1 MSKRVTDL
9 LQTKF
14 GASILETHAQ
24 FGDDTVIVEPARWRE
39 VALFLRDEPRIAMNM
54 FTDLCGVDYLGMRET
69 RFEVV
74 CHLRSLQHAHR
85 IRIKARVGD
94 EEGNGA
100 EIDSLVPVWKGANW
114 FERETYDLM
123 GIVFKGHPDLR
134 RILMYPEFTGHPLRR
149 DYPHDRIEPLVPFR
163 AGIVGKLPPFGP
175 DEGAPFGRQA
185 HDYRREDM
193 RSYSQDAVGHPL
205 PVGPPGGDGGVLGR
219 GDAGAKPLTAKG
231 GES

>member
-1 MSKRVTDL
+1 MSKKVLDL
-9 LQTKF
+9 LQAQF
-14 GASILETHAQ
+14 DASILEAYTQ
-24 FGDDTVIVEPARWRE
+24 FGDETAVIEPSRWRE
-39 VALFLRDEPRIAMNM
+39 VARFLRDDPRIAMNM
-54 FTDLCGVDYLGMRET
+54 FTDLCAVDYVGLREA

-94 EEGNGA
+94 EEGAGA
-100 EIDSLVPVWKGANW
+100 EIESLVPVWKGANW

-134 RILMYPEFTGHPLRR
+134 RILMYPEFTGHPLRK
-149 DYPHDRIEPLVPFR
+149 DYPHDKIEPLIPFR
-163 AGIVGKLPPFGP
+163 EGIVGKLPPFGP

-193 RSYSQDAVGHPL
+193 RSYSQDVVGHPL
-205 PVGPPGGDGGVLGR
+205 PTREGVSQGTASPS
-219 GDAGAKPLTAKG
+219 GKPVV

>member
-1 MSKRVTDL
+1 MSKKVLDL

-14 GASILETHAQ
+14 EASILETYTQ
-24 FGDDTVIVEPARWRE
+24 FGDETAVIEPSRWQE
-39 VALFLRDEPRIAMNM
+39 VARFLRDDPRIAMNM
-54 FTDLCGVDYLGMRET
+54 FTDLCGVDFLGLRET

-85 IRIKARVGD
+85 IRLKARIGD
-94 EEGNGA
+94 EEGAGA
-100 EIDSLVPVWKGANW
+100 EIDSLVPIWKGANW

-134 RILMYPEFTGHPLRR
+134 RILMYPEFTAHPLRK
-149 DYPHDRIEPLVPFR
+149 DYPHDRIEPLIPFR
-163 AGIVGKLPPFGP
+163 EGIVGKLPPFGP
-175 DEGAPFGRQA
+175 DEGAPFGRQV

-193 RSYSQDAVGHPL
+193 RNTSQDVVGHPL
-205 PVGPPGGDGGVLGR
+205 PAREGLSQGSISPSG
-219 GDAGAKPLTAKG
+219 KPLR